1 MFGNY
6 RDYQLD
12 HANRRAAQ
20 AAEGKMMDAQHMAAA
35 RANQA
40 SREFRQSYGDPRA
53 TQSQH
58 DNLIAQ
64 ATSPYQSAMGQHEM
78 AMRHAMQNAM
88 SNEMAQVQDR
98 SADMQENVIAGKRAS
113 DQMKYLSEINKQ
125 KTLARMMSGLGGS
138 GGVGSI
144 DATIPDVNIYS
155 SGGKRIGGSSIG
167 KSLLG

>member
-20 AAEGKMMDAQHMAAA
+20 AAEGKLMDAQHMATS

-53 TQSQH
+53 SQSNH

-64 ATSPYQSAMGQHEM
+64 VTSPYQTAMGQHEM

-88 SNEMAQVQDR
+88 SNEAAQVQDR

-113 DQMKYLSEINKQ
+113 DQMKYMSELNKQ
-125 KTLARMMSGLGGS
+125 NTLAQMMSGLS
-138 GGVGSI
+138 GQGSI

-155 SGGKRIGGSSIG
+155 SGGKRIGGSNIG
-167 KSLLG
+167 KSLLS